1 MELPFT
7 AEHFFGVFRAY
18 NTTLWPVQMFLL
30 ALAVAAVVLVT
41 WPRSWSGVG
50 VSAILALLWGWMGL
64 AYHLAFFTAI
74 SPPAYAFAAVFV
86 AGALVFLWQGVVRR
100 RLEFKWQAGARNVTA
115 LLLAVYALV
124 VYPAWS
130 HFAGRSY
137 PDTPTFGLPC
147 PTTIFTM
154 GLLACLVKPYRR
166 SVFVVPVLW
175 SLVGVQA
182 AFLLSVPQDLGLA
195 IVAVVGLVLT
205 ARARSPDATSL
216 ALSPEAAGAV
226 P

>member
-7 AEHFFGVFRAY
+7 TEQFFGVFRAY
-18 NTTLWPVQMFLL
+18 NTTLWPVQVFLL
-30 ALAVAAVVLVT
+30 VLAGLAVVLVT
-41 WPRSWSGVG
+41 WPRSWSGAG

-64 AYHLAFFTAI
+64 AYHLAFFTSI

-100 RLEFKWQAGARNVTA
+100 RLEFRWQAGVRGVTA
-115 LLLAVYALV
+115 LLLVVYALV
-124 VYPAWS
+124 VYPAWCY
-130 HFAGRSY
+130 FAGRPY
-137 PDTPTFGLPC
+137 LETPTFGLPC

-195 IVAVVGLVLT
+195 VVAVVGLVLI
-205 ARARSPDATSL
+205 ARARSPDAS
-216 ALSPEAAGAV
+216 SPASAPEPAGAV

>member
-7 AEHFFGVFRAY
+7 AEQFFGVFRAY
-18 NTTLWPVQMFLL
+18 NTTMWPVQVFLL
-30 ALAVAAVVLVT
+30 VLAGLTVVLVT

-64 AYHLAFFTAI
+64 AYHLAFFTSI

-86 AGALVFLWQGVVRR
+86 AGALIFLWQGVVQR
-100 RLEFKWQAGARNVTA
+100 RLEFRWQADARGVTA
-115 LLLAVYALV
+115 LLLVMYALV

-130 HFAGRSY
+130 HFAGRPY
-137 PDTPTFGLPC
+137 LETPTFGLPC

-154 GLLACLVKPYRR
+154 GLLACLVRPCPR

-195 IVAVVGLVLT
+195 VVAIVGLVLVWK
-205 ARARSPDATSL
+205 AGSPTISP
-216 ALSPEAAGAV
+216 PEAAGRAL
-226 P
+226 

>member
-1 MELPFT
+1 
-7 AEHFFGVFRAY
+7 
-18 NTTLWPVQMFLL
+18 
-30 ALAVAAVVLVT
+30 
-41 WPRSWSGVG
+41 
-50 VSAILALLWGWMGL
+50 MGL

-86 AGALVFLWQGVVRR
+86 AGALIFLWQGVVQR
-100 RLEFKWQAGARNVTA
+100 RLEFRWQPGARGLTG
-115 LLLAVYALV
+115 LLLVVYALV

-130 HFAGRSY
+130 HFAGQPY
-137 PDTPTFGLPC
+137 LETPTFGLPC

-154 GLLACLVKPYRR
+154 GLLAGLVRPYPR
-166 SVFVVPVLW
+166 SVFVVPILW

-195 IVAVVGLVLT
+195 VVAVVGLVLAWKAGWPT
-205 ARARSPDATSL
+205 ALPH
-216 ALSPEAAGAV
+216 EVAGAT

>member
-7 AEHFFGVFRAY
+7 AEQFFGVFRAY

-30 ALAVAAVVLVT
+30 ALAGMAVVLVT
-41 WPRSWSGVG
+41 WPRSWSGVA
-50 VSAILALLWGWMGL
+50 VSTILALLWGWMGL

-86 AGALVFLWQGVVRR
+86 AGALVFLWQGVVRH
-100 RLEFKWQAGARNVTA
+100 RLEFRWQADAGGVTA
-115 LLLAVYALV
+115 LLLVLYALV
-124 VYPAWS
+124 VYPAWC

-137 PDTPTFGLPC
+137 LETPTFGLPC

-154 GLLACLVKPYRR
+154 GLLACLVKPYPR
-166 SVFVVPVLW
+166 SVLVVPILW
-175 SLVGVQA
+175 SVVGVQA

-195 IVAVVGLVLT
+195 VAAVVGLVLIW
-205 ARARSPDATSL
+205 RARSTAASSQ
-216 ALSPEAAGAV
+216 ALLPEAAGAV

>member
-7 AEHFFGVFRAY
+7 AEQFFGVFRAY
-18 NTTLWPVQMFLL
+18 NTTLWPVQVLLL
-30 ALAVAAVVLVT
+30 ALAVVAVVLVLR
-41 WPRSWSGVG
+41 PRSWSGVG
-50 VSAILALLWGWMGL
+50 VSAVLAFLWGWMGL
-64 AYHLAFFTAI
+64 AYHLAFFTSI

-86 AGALVFLWQGVVRR
+86 AGALVFLWHGVVRR
-100 RLEFKWQAGARNVTA
+100 SLEFRWQADARGVTA
-115 LLLAVYALV
+115 LLLFVYALA
-124 VYPAWS
+124 VYPAWC
-130 HFAGRSY
+130 HFAGRPY
-137 PDTPTFGLPC
+137 LETPTFGLPC

-154 GLLACLVKPYRR
+154 GLLACLVRPYPR

-195 IVAVVGLVLT
+195 VVAVVGLVLI
-205 ARARSPDATSL
+205 ARARSPNAS
-216 ALSPEAAGAV
+216 SPASAPERAGAV

>member
-7 AEHFFGVFRAY
+7 AEQFFGIFRAY
-18 NTTLWPVQMFLL
+18 NTTLWPVQLFLL
-30 ALAVAAVVLVT
+30 ALAGMAVILVL

-64 AYHLAFFTAI
+64 AYHLAFFTSI
-74 SPPAYAFAAVFV
+74 SAPAYAFAAVFV
-86 AGALVFLWQGVVRR
+86 VGAVVFLWQGVVQR
-100 RLEFKWQAGARNVTA
+100 RLEFRWQGGARGVTG
-115 LLLAVYALV
+115 LLLVVYALV

-130 HFAGRSY
+130 HFAGQPY
-137 PDTPTFGLPC
+137 LETPTFGLPC

-154 GLLACLVKPYRR
+154 GLLACLVRPYPR

-175 SLVGVQA
+175 SLVGIQA

-195 IVAVVGLVLT
+195 VAAVVGLVLIS
-205 ARARSPDATSL
+205 RARSPAPSSP
-216 ALSPEAAGAV
+216 APAPEAAGAT

>member
-7 AEHFFGVFRAY
+7 AEQFFGVFRAY

-30 ALAVAAVVLVT
+30 VLAGLAVVLVM

-100 RLEFKWQAGARNVTA
+100 RLEFRWQAGVRGVTA
-115 LLLAVYALV
+115 LLLVVYALV

-130 HFAGRSY
+130 HFAGQPY
-137 PDTPTFGLPC
+137 LETPTFGLPC

-195 IVAVVGLVLT
+195 VVAVVGLVLISRPRLT
-205 ARARSPDATSL
+205 AASSPVP
-216 ALSPEAAGAV
+216 SPEAAGAV